1 MTERSFFD
9 FGSASGDSD
18 RLDPT
23 PWERR
28 RQDLTHSV
36 DDPIVDAS
44 IDDNVVEATF
54 DADSLPTHGEII
66 ELIETLHAGESSP
79 FIQRA
84 VTDRP
89 SAIQLP
95 DHYEARYAY
104 PLVVWFHGDGGTEAD
119 ISAVMPGISDRN
131 FIGLA
136 VRGNVARESGFGWS
150 TEDDQIDSLLGD
162 VESLVRMCR
171 RQYHIH
177 SERIYLAGYGS
188 GAAAAMKLILKRPEW
203 FGGAACLCGS
213 FSNLTVPSMRMKDFR
228 NKRMLLTTSAMNR
241 SSGVGDVVA
250 AGRLLYASG
259 MQIGTRVYQDAG
271 VAPTAKMLSDLNHW
285 LMDDV
290 CSAVS

>member
-9 FGSASGDSD
+9 YGSQSGDSD
-18 RLDPT
+18 RLDPA

-36 DDPIVDAS
+36 DDNGVEAS
-44 IDDNVVEATF
+44 INDNVVEATF

-79 FIQRA
+79 FIEPA
-84 VTDRP
+84 MTDRP
-89 SAIQLP
+89 SSIQLP
-95 DHYEARYAY
+95 EHYEARYAY
-104 PLVVWFHGDGGTEAD
+104 PLVVWFHGDGGSEAE
-119 ISAVMPGISDRN
+119 ISSVMPSISDRN

-136 VRGNVARESGFGWS
+136 VRGNTTCGSGFGWS
-150 TEDDQIDSLLGD
+150 TEDEQIDSLLND

-177 SERIYLAGYGS
+177 SERIYLAGFGS
-188 GAAAAMKLILKRPEW
+188 GASAAMKLILKRPEW

-213 FSNLTVPSMRMKDFR
+213 FSNLSVPSLRLKDFR

-250 AGRLLYASG
+250 AGHLLYSSG
-259 MQIGTRVYQDAG
+259 MQIGTRVYQESG
-271 VAPTAKMLSDLNHW
+271 STPTTKMLCDLNHW